1 MPSRHAAIV
10 TLIVLA
16 ACATPAASETPLSAE
31 PARSVAIS
39 PSEPTSPSPTSSSSP
54 SPAPAPVAWSQ
65 IDAGGP
71 AARED
76 HTWTLDPSSRTA
88 YLFGG
93 RDGSTV
99 FGDLW
104 AFDLAS
110 DTWSELTVTTPSP
123 AARFG
128 HEAAWVDGVGL
139 VVVFGQAGSTFFN
152 DLWAFDP
159 AAGAWRQLPAGG
171 AVPVARYGS
180 CAAVGPD
187 GRLWIS
193 HGFTSDGTR
202 FADTLAYDFG
212 SGAWTDETPDGDHP
226 VVRCLHGCWWTDGGT
241 FRLYGGQTTGVTALG
256 DLWELTVAGTPA
268 WARVEGELPPE
279 RNLSARA
286 RLDGATAVFG
296 GQAIDGSFLNDLFLV
311 TDDAGPITPI
321 PPIGPVPDP
330 RAGAE
335 LVRDADAHR
344 LLLFGGRGS
353 EGALG
358 DLWQL
363 ANPPGG

>member
-1 MPSRHAAIV
+1 MPSRPAIV
-10 TLIVLA
+10 LFIIVLT
-16 ACATPAASETPLSAE
+16 ACAAPTETLPAASSAPDATPTLSMAPTQA
-31 PARSVAIS
+31 PASIA
-39 PSEPTSPSPTSSSSP
+39 PPSPSPTP
-54 SPAPAPVAWSQ
+54 TAAWSEL
-65 IDAGGP
+65 DAAGP

-76 HTWTLDPSSRTA
+76 HTWTLDDSGGTA

-99 FGDLW
+99 FADLW

-110 DTWSELTVTTPSP
+110 DTWSEVAVSAPSP

-128 HEAAWVDGVGL
+128 HEAAWVEGVGL
-139 VVVFGQAGSTFFN
+139 VVVFGQAGTAFFN

-159 AAGAWRQLPAGG
+159 ATSSWRQLAAGG

-193 HGFTSDGTR
+193 HGFTSDGAR
-202 FADTLAYDFG
+202 FADTLAYDF
-212 SGAWTDETPDGDHP
+212 SSATWTDETPGGDLP
-226 VVRCLHGCWWTDGGT
+226 VVRCLHGCWWTDDGT
-241 FRLYGGQTTGVTALG
+241 FRLYGGQTTGITALG

-268 WARVEGELPPE
+268 WARVAGELPAE

-296 GQAIDGSFLNDLFLV
+296 GQAIDGSFLDDLFV
-311 TDDAGPITPI
+311 VADGVGPITSITPA
-321 PPIGPVPDP
+321 GPVPAG

-335 LVRDADAHR
+335 LLRDAGAHR
-344 LLLFGGRGS
+344 LLLFGGRDAG
-353 EGALG
+353 GALG